1 MSGEQVS
8 GVLERTERTR
18 GRRLHQRVG
27 HGLDDIRAVLDAASV
42 AHVGY
47 VQDGTPF
54 VTPTFHWRDG
64 DMLYWHG
71 SSASR
76 ALRAS
81 EDAEVCVT
89 VTILDAWV
97 LARSAFHHS
106 ANYRSVMVFGCPR
119 RIEDEAEK
127 AQAMRAFV
135 ERRFPGRWDR
145 LRAMH
150 AQEVKATAIL
160 ALPIA
165 EASVK
170 IRTGGPVD
178 DEEDMGAAVWAGVVP
193 IVTGLGAP
201 EPDGTAG
208 AAYPLPVVAA

>member
-1 MSGEQVS
+1 MSGEQPSV
-8 GVLERTERTR
+8 VLERTERTR

-27 HGLDDIRAVLDAASV
+27 HGLDEIRAVLDAAPV

-47 VQDGTPF
+47 VLDGAPF
-54 VTPTFHWRDG
+54 VTPTFHWVEG
-64 DMLYWHG
+64 DTLYWHG

-81 EDAEVCVT
+81 ANTEVCVT

-106 ANYRSVMVFGCPR
+106 ANYRSVMVFGRPH
-119 RIEDEAEK
+119 RIEDETEK
-127 AQAMRAFV
+127 ARALRAFLD
-135 ERRFPGRWDR
+135 RRFPGRWEQ
-145 LRAMH
+145 LRDMH
-150 AQEVKATAIL
+150 AQELKATGIL

-170 IRTGGPVD
+170 MRTGGPVD
-178 DEEDMGAAVWAGVVP
+178 DAEDMDAAIWAGVVP
-193 IVTGLGAP
+193 IVTGLGVP
-201 EPDGTAG
+201 EPDGAA
-208 AAYPLPVVAA
+208 AAYPLAIAAA

>member
-1 MSGEQVS
+1 MSAEQPA
-8 GVLERTERTR
+8 VLERTERTR
-18 GRRLHQRVG
+18 GRRVHQRVG
-27 HGLDDIRAVLDAASV
+27 HALAEMRAVLDAAAV

-64 DMLYWHG
+64 DTLYWHG
-71 SSASR
+71 ASASR

-89 VTILDAWV
+89 VTILDGWV

-106 ANYRSVMVFGCPR
+106 ANYRSVMVFGRPR

-127 AQAMRAFV
+127 ARALRGFV
-135 ERRFPGRWDR
+135 ERRFPGRWDQM
-145 LRAMH
+145 RAMH
-150 AQEVKATAIL
+150 AQELKATAIL

-170 IRTGGPVD
+170 MRSGGPVD
-178 DEEDMGAAVWAGVVP
+178 DAEDMDAALWAGVVP
-193 IVTGLGAP
+193 LVTGLGAP
-201 EPDGTAG
+201 QPDGAAA